1 MKNSYKCLKN
11 NQKYSFGYYQI
22 VPLRYDD
29 IFLIKE
35 WRNTQIDVLRQK
47 QLLND
52 EDQKRYY
59 NTVILP
65 LFQKEHPSQILFSF
79 LYKKELIGY
88 GGLVYVNWLDK
99 RAEVSFLVNTERIK
113 NDTIYRSDFL
123 AYLELIKKVAFND
136 LDFNRIFTETYD
148 IRDKHIAILE
158 ESGFLLEG
166 RMKEHV
172 LINKKFT
179 DSLIHGFLKQ

>member
-1 MKNSYKCLKN
+1 MNKYKCLSLQN
-11 NQKYSFGYYQI
+11 FEYNSYSI
-22 VPLRYDD
+22 CPLRYED
-29 IFLIKE
+29 IYKIKE
-35 WRNTQIDVLRQK
+35 WRNEQIDILRQK
-47 QLLND
+47 KMLTN
-52 EDQKRYY
+52 EGQKDYY
-59 NTVILP
+59 NNIIRPQFDLKNP
-65 LFQKEHPSQILFSF
+65 PQILFSF
-79 LYKKELIGY
+79 FKNKNFIGY
-88 GGLVYVNWLDK
+88 GGLVNIRWIDY
-99 RAEVSFLVNTERIK
+99 RAEVSFLVNTERTK
-113 NDTIYRSDFL
+113 DHIYKEDFL
-123 AYLELIKKVAFND
+123 SYLELIKKVAFND